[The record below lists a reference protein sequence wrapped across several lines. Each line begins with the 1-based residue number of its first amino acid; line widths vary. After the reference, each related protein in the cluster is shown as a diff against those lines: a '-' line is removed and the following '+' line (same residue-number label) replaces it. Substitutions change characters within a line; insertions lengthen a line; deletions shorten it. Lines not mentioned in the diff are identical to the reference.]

1 MITVDTER
9 VNAIIT
15 DDTEKVRYI
24 DYISELSQA
33 LGLTDHTVPNDVAWY
48 PSHLPAPRP
57 MQKKQA
63 RKEWHQEALECGYYT
78 NSGTPYAT
86 SKSLLEQLKYRLENT
101 TAYRHGQGGADY
113 QYLYDTIINNPL
125 HRVFTGQPI
134 GRFNSTAVVF
144 YDFLRTI
151 GCLTIRRRA
160 YTSTAL
166 EDLLPAT
173 MFADESHSYW
183 WGNSIGERYGELGVD
198 DLLPVEESGRAY
210 EEDFGAPDFTVEDL
224 ENLDVGKIMDSP
236 VGRAYT
242 NGFANLRGIIANNKA
257 AKEALEVVIPLLTPE
272 NQETE

>member
-33 LGLTDHTVPNDVAWY
+33 LGLTEHTVPNDVAWY

-151 GCLTIRRRA
+151 GCLTIADARTRPPPLRIFCLQLCSL
-160 YTSTAL
+160 TSLIPTGGVTAL
-166 EDLLPAT
+166 ERG
-173 MFADESHSYW
+173 MES
-183 WGNSIGERYGELGVD
+183 LG
-198 DLLPVEESGRAY
+198 
-210 EEDFGAPDFTVEDL
+210 
-224 ENLDVGKIMDSP
+224 
-236 VGRAYT
+236 
-242 NGFANLRGIIANNKA
+242 
-257 AKEALEVVIPLLTPE
+257 
-272 NQETE
+272 